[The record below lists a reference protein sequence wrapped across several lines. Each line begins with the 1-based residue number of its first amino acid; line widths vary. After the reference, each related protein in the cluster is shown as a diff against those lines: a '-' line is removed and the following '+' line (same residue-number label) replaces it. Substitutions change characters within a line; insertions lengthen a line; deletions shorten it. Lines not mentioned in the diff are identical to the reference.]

1 MSRIGTF
8 SKRCVEENVDGR
20 DKPGHDELMADKPLA
35 NCIALIPGA
44 ARGIAVAALLVIVA
58 GFSSDADAQRSLR
71 GAWGVPWTT
80 SPSVTVL
87 VQGDDARVA
96 LVRQAVAFWNK
107 TFAELGSPFRLG
119 AVTTAKGAISAAELA
134 DASTKVL
141 RHNWSA
147 KLPIRGRPLARQYR
161 RRAVARLVRVVCRPL
176 AETKSG
182 AGRDPQHACL
192 SAHAAQCRPQRHRPR
207 ARPRHRAR
215 HNSDPSRLMCG
226 RPAPCRPKLFA
237 SKSARYFP
245 LTPDE
250 KAELKRMYPADWKSR

>member
-1 MSRIGTF
+1 MT
-8 SKRCVEENVDGR
+8 N
-20 DKPGHDELMADKPLA
+20 PLA
-35 NCIALIPGA
+35 GCIARVTGGA
-44 ARGIAVAALLVIVA
+44 RSIAVAALLVTA
-58 GFSSDADAQRSLR
+58 LSSPADAQRSLR
-71 GAWGVPWTT
+71 GAWGMPWTT

-119 AVTTAKGAISAAELA
+119 AVTTVKGAISAAELA
-134 DASTKVL
+134 DASAKVL
-141 RHNWSA
+141 KHNWSA
-147 KLPIRGRPLARQYR
+147 KLPVE
-161 RRAVARLVRVVCRPL
+161 VARWRGNIVVALSQGTFVSFAARWPKQNQALVAIRNTLAFPL
-176 AETKSG
+176 TLPNVARNVIAHELG
-182 AGRDPQHACL
+182 HAIGL
-192 SAHAAQCRPQRHRPR
+192 G
-207 ARPRHRAR
+207 

-250 KAELKRMYPADWKSR
+250 KTALKRMYPADWKSQ